1 MSSAA
6 EPLSPCRPDVVLRP
20 TVLRPT
26 VLRRLRPT
34 VLHDPSGPALPW
46 LHADEPPS
54 SPAALTSTTQRGYPS
69 RQRGFFVPACAAGG
83 IGARVR
89 AAGEDAPSGASD
101 RKTTGPMSEQ
111 TEQQAQ
117 QDAGRA
123 TYDVAA
129 AQDRWRKVWE
139 ELNPFQAADDGSRER
154 RYALTMFPYPSGD
167 LHMGHAEVMA
177 LHDVIAR
184 YWWQRGYDVMNP
196 IGWDSFGLPAENAA
210 IKRGEHPATY
220 TYANIETQAESFR
233 RYAVSF
239 DWSRRLH
246 TSDPEYY
253 RWTQWLFLR
262 FREQGLAYRKFS
274 PVNWCPVDQTV
285 LANEQVVQGTC
296 ERCGAEVTKREL
308 SQWYFKVTDYA
319 QRLLDD
325 MEQLKDTWPERVLA
339 MQRNWIG
346 RSEGAH
352 VDFEIEAAD
361 GQPARSVTVFTTRPD
376 TLFGATFFVVA
387 ADAKLAA
394 EICAPEHREGY
405 EAYLE
410 EVRKETEIDRL
421 STEREKTGVFLGRH
435 AVNPVNGE
443 RVPVWAADYVLAD
456 YGTGAVMAV
465 PAHDQRDL
473 DFAKAFGLPVRRVV
487 DTGEPNPEQTYV
499 ATVGDG
505 VYVNSASDGF
515 SLDGLSDKASG
526 ISRTV
531 ARLEEEGRGKGAV
544 NFRLRDWLLS
554 RQRFWG
560 CPIPIVHCE
569 ACGEVPVPDEQLP
582 VELPDLRGADLKPKG
597 TSPLAAAE
605 EWVNTSC
612 PSCGGPAKR
621 DSDTMDTFVDSSWYF
636 LRYCS
641 PDYTDG
647 PFDPAAVRSW
657 MPAHQYVGGVE
668 HAILHLLYSRFFTKV
683 LHDMGMIDFVEP
695 FTALLNQGQ
704 VINQGK
710 AMSKSL
716 GNGVNLGE
724 MIDEYG
730 VDAVRLTLVFA
741 GPPEDDI
748 DWADVSPAGSLKFLQ
763 RAWRLSGDVSSAPG
777 TEFAGGDETLRKAT
791 HRTLAEVEHLLD
803 GHRFNVV
810 VARVMELVNV
820 TRKAIDSGCGL
831 ADPAVRE
838 ATEAVAIVLS
848 LVAPYT
854 AEEMWE
860 RLGHE
865 PTVARVG
872 WPVVEEALLVQESVT
887 AIVQVGGKLRA
898 KLEVS
903 PDISEADLEAMAL
916 AEPVIQRSL
925 EGRTVR
931 KVIVRAPKLVNI
943 VAS

>member
-1 MSSAA
+1 M
-6 EPLSPCRPDVVLRP
+6 
-20 TVLRPT
+20 
-26 VLRRLRPT
+26 
-34 VLHDPSGPALPW
+34 
-46 LHADEPPS
+46 
-54 SPAALTSTTQRGYPS
+54 
-69 RQRGFFVPACAAGG
+69 
-83 IGARVR
+83 
-89 AAGEDAPSGASD
+89 
-101 RKTTGPMSEQ
+101 
-111 TEQQAQ
+111 TEQAA
-117 QDAGRA
+117 DRAEDRA
-123 TYDVAA
+123 TYDVTA
-129 AQDRWRKVWE
+129 AQDRWRKVWD
-139 ELNPFQAADDGSRER
+139 ELNPFEAADDGSRER

-177 LHDVIAR
+177 IHDVIAR
-184 YWWQRGYDVMNP
+184 YWWQRGYDVLNP

-210 IKRGEHPATY
+210 IKRNEHPATY

-233 RYAVSF
+233 RYGISF

-262 FREQGLAYRKFS
+262 FRERGLAYRKFS
-274 PVNWCPVDQTV
+274 PVNWCPNDQTV
-285 LANEQVVQGTC
+285 LANEQVVQGMC

-308 SQWYFKVTDYA
+308 SQWYFKVTEYA

-325 MEQLKDTWPERVLA
+325 MEMLKDTWPERVLA

-352 VDFEIEAAD
+352 VDFEIEPRED
-361 GQPARSVTVFTTRPD
+361 TGGGTLQGRTVTVFTTRPD
-376 TLFGATFFVVA
+376 TLYGATFFVVA
-387 ADAKLAA
+387 ADAKLAE
-394 EICAPEHREGY
+394 EICAPEQREAF
-405 EAYLE
+405 ESYLE
-410 EVRKETEIDRL
+410 QVRRSSEIERL
-421 STEREKTGVFLGRH
+421 STEREKTGVFLGRY

-443 RVPVWAADYVLAD
+443 RIPVWAADYVLAD

-487 DTGEPNPEQTYV
+487 DTGEDNPEETFV
-499 ATVGDG
+499 ATTGDG
-505 VYVNSASDGF
+505 AYVNSAD
-515 SLDGLSDKASG
+515 LDGLTDKTSG
-526 ISRTV
+526 ISKIV
-531 ARLEEEGRGKGAV
+531 ARLEAEGRGAGAV

-560 CPIPIVHCE
+560 CPIPIVHCDV
-569 ACGEVPVPDEQLP
+569 CGEVPVPDDQLP
-582 VELPDLRGADLKPKG
+582 VVLPDLRGADLKPKG

-605 EWVNTSC
+605 EWVNVDC

-641 PDYTDG
+641 PAYAEG
-647 PFDPAAVRSW
+647 PFDPEAVRRW

-683 LHDMGMIDFVEP
+683 LHDMGMVDFVEP
-695 FTALLNQGQ
+695 FQALLNQGQ

-724 MIDEYG
+724 MIDEFG

-748 DWADVSPAGSLKFLQ
+748 DWADVSPGGSLKFLQ
-763 RAWRLSGDVSSAPG
+763 RAWRLSGDVTSEPG
-777 TEFAGGDETLRKAT
+777 VSFGDGEESLRKAT
-791 HRTLAEVEHLLD
+791 HRTLREVEQLVD
-803 GHRFNVV
+803 SHRFNVV
-810 VARVMELVNV
+810 VARIMELVNV
-820 TRKAIDSGCGL
+820 TRKAIDSGCGP

-838 ATEAVAIVLS
+838 AVEAVAIMLS

-854 AEEMWE
+854 AEEMWA

-865 PTVARVG
+865 PTVARAG
-872 WPVVEEALLVQESVT
+872 WPTVEESLLVQDSIT
-887 AIVQVGGKLRA
+887 AVVQVQGKLRA

-925 EGRTVR
+925 EGKTVR